1 MADSETAPKARNGRR
16 LALLIVLVL
25 AIPIVPFAVIGE
37 LPGETWLD
45 ASGGNAFLFGLTGG
59 GLLAAD
65 VLAPV
70 PSTIVGTLLGARLGL
85 VPGWLWGWGGLVV
98 GNLVGYGLGRVALS
112 RLVRDLP
119 EAPTIAILVLS
130 RPVPVL
136 AEAMTFAAG
145 AGRMSPAA
153 FLLAT
158 VPANGLFAG
167 ALAANG
173 AALLPDAWAGPGLIL
188 PLALPVVAWLA
199 WRRFGRRTG
208 T

>member
-119 EAPTIAILVLS
+119 EAPTIAILFLS

-136 AEAMTFAAG
+136 AEAMTCTAG
-145 AGRMSPAA
+145 AGRRWTAA

-158 VPANGLFAG
+158 SPPT
-167 ALAANG
+167 ALSA
-173 AALLPDAWAGPGLIL
+173 
-188 PLALPVVAWLA
+188 
-199 WRRFGRRTG
+199 
-208 T
+208 